1 MSDRTVIDGEYNTA
15 TVMTTD
21 FDDYCKDQIQEMVNS
36 ESFIKAIDGPNAST
50 DGNIAI
56 MPDTH
61 GGAGS
66 VIGFTMPFN
75 ERIVPNTVGVDIG
88 CGMYAVRLSS
98 MGDLE
103 PEELD
108 ERIRNAVPMG
118 RNVHS
123 RGPYH
128 MRDDFPYKTCNN
140 VIRGYAQKRTDGPTD
155 SIYRFLDAGGYS
167 IEYVQNL
174 CERVDYDF
182 TRLIDSIGT
191 LGGGNHF
198 IEFCQSEKTGD
209 YWCLI
214 HSGSR
219 GIGLT
224 IAKHWQQKAN
234 DSMTMYFSTDDI
246 PDKYQRYLKDNWK
259 PNAEAIREDF
269 DGTEIA
275 QMFDQMSQ
283 IIDEYGP
290 SSDTRNTDLDYLVGE
305 QSAGYFI
312 DMLFAQRYASQSRK
326 LMAQLVADTLGVE
339 IKEEIES
346 VHNYMDFEDGI
357 VRKGAT
363 RAHEGERAIIPL
375 NMADGTLVV
384 EGKGNPEWNFSA
396 PHGAG
401 REMSRREAHR
411 TLSLDDFEDRLGD
424 IQNFN
429 SPEEILDEAPMAYKD
444 QETIES
450 VIGETAEIVD
460 RWSVVHNLKAEE

>member
-1 MSDRTVIDGEYNTA
+1 MSEKTTIDGEYNTA

-21 FDDYCKDQIQEMVNS
+21 FDDNCGEQIQEMVNS
-36 ESFIKAIDGPNAST
+36 ESFIEAIDGPETAT

-61 GGAGS
+61 WGSGA
-66 VIGFTMPFN
+66 VIGFTMPFGD
-75 ERIVPNTVGVDIG
+75 RVVPNTVGVDIG
-88 CGMYAVRLSS
+88 CGMYAVRLGS
-98 MGDLE
+98 MGDMD

-108 ERIRNAVPMG
+108 RQIRNAVPMG

-128 MRDDFPYKTCNN
+128 MRDDFPYGVCNK
-140 VIRGYAQKRTDGPTD
+140 VLRGYTQNRTGAATD
-155 SIYRFLDAGGYS
+155 AIEAFLDDGGYS
-167 IEYVQNL
+167 VEYVQNL
-174 CERVDYDF
+174 CERVGYDF
-182 TRLIDSIGT
+182 TRLIDSIGS

-198 IEFCQSEKTGD
+198 IEFCQSEETGD

-224 IAKHWQQKAN
+224 IANHWQDKAT
-234 DSMTMYFSTDDI
+234 DVMSMYFSTDDI
-246 PDKYQRYLKDNWK
+246 PEQYQKYLKDNWK
-259 PNAEAIREDF
+259 PDAEAIRNDF

-275 QMFDQMSQ
+275 QMFDKMSQ
-283 IIDEYGP
+283 IIEEYGP
-290 SSDTRNTDLDYLVGE
+290 STDTRNTDLDYLTGE
-305 QSAGYFI
+305 DSAGYFI

-326 LMAQLVADTLGVE
+326 LMAEIVADVIGTE

-357 VRKGAT
+357 IRKGAT
-363 RAHEGERAIIPL
+363 RAHAGEKAIIPL

-384 EGKGNPEWNFSA
+384 EGKGNPDWNYSA

-401 REMSRREAHR
+401 REMGRRDAHR
-411 TLSLDDFEDRLGD
+411 SLSTEAFEDRLAG
-424 IQNFN
+424 IESFN
-429 SPEEILDEAPMAYKD
+429 TPDKILDEAPMAYKD
-444 QETIES
+444 QDTIES

-460 RWSVVHNLKAEE
+460 RWSVVHNLKAE